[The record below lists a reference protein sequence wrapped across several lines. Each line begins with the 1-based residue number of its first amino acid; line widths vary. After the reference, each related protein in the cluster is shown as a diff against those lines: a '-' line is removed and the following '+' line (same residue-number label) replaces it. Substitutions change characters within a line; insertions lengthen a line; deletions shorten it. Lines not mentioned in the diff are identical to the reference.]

1 MAEKTIIFSAIVY
14 KIVAIIYRLV
24 LILVEEW
31 INNNIL
37 TTTATNRQAYFAVK
51 IHKMR

>member
-24 LILVEEW
+24 LVLVKEALS
-31 INNNIL
+31 I
-37 TTTATNRQAYFAVK
+37 
-51 IHKMR
+51 